1 LFVEEDQKG
10 CQPEDKAF
18 NASIERKPFKSVIE
32 LCHRLPD
39 RMMMRFSEIKYSP
52 RLTADTYKI
61 AT

>member
-10 CQPEDKAF
+10 CQPEDQAF
-18 NASIERKPFKSVIE
+18 NASIEREPFKSVIE
-32 LCHRLPD
+32 LCHRLPSK
-39 RMMMRFSEIKYSP
+39 MMMGFSAIKCSP